1 METGGAKIVIKMWG
15 APTIIIS
22 LFVRPNLYA
31 LRLSTAPHHS
41 ADCHTA
47 PPFPYSLPHRTYL
60 DVLKRVVFF
69 SSYWLTLAV
78 VFLAGINR
86 ITLLSLLYV
95 ASAFIF
101 LWKGTDFYLLP
112 FRDIRKR

>member
-1 METGGAKIVIKMWG
+1 M
-15 APTIIIS
+15 
-22 LFVRPNLYA
+22 
-31 LRLSTAPHHS
+31 
-41 ADCHTA
+41 
-47 PPFPYSLPHRTYL
+47 
-60 DVLKRVVFF
+60 LKRVVFF

-112 FRDIRKR
+112 FRDIRKRWAAGSLPFVERICLLAVDLVIRLQRDRGQRFGKSD